1 MAEIINQ
8 IINGGTVIT
17 KTEDE
22 FLDKV
27 KEVEANTSYIPAE
40 IASLNFIGDGDT
52 NVLELEENEKSNFFV
67 NCNSG
72 NELSLTCRP
81 YSVKT
86 FCDRLGIS
94 GPLLSKISN
103 VKLAELLNFCKQ
115 EYPANEIIQVV
126 KLGDNCCLA
135 ALSDGYK
142 VLEAD
147 EVFVKAFT
155 EIKKLGGKYSSGY
168 IDADIFHASYI
179 LRNKQLQEIYA
190 EKFEEFSNGTPML
203 DIETSNTGLSSVS
216 IIPKFKFKDFELI
229 VGKPLKVLHKGNS
242 DMAAVDEAIGQ
253 IFPIFKSSIDGL
265 TRLKKVRIENPL
277 CCFKNIAKRVLLP
290 KKYSMLAAENFETFL
305 SDEVNA
311 FDIYWGLTEV
321 LFYAKNDERPQ
332 VFLNMLEE
340 QVARA
345 LYLDYPKYDVPY
357 SEWK

>member
-1 MAEIINQ
+1 MSEIINQ
-8 IINGGTVIT
+8 IINGGIVAV
-17 KTEDE
+17 KTEDD
-22 FLDKV
+22 FLNEV
-27 KEVEANTSYIPAE
+27 KEVEFNTSYIPVE
-40 IASLNFIGDGDT
+40 IASLNFVGGGDT
-52 NVLELEENEKSNFFV
+52 NVLNLEENEKSGFFV

-72 NELSLTCRP
+72 NKLSLACRP

-103 VKLAELLNFCKQ
+103 EKLAELLNFCKQ
-115 EYPANEIIQVV
+115 EYPVNESIQIV
-126 KLGDNCCLA
+126 KLGEDCCLA

-142 VLEAD
+142 VLAAD
-147 EVFVKAFT
+147 EVFTKAFV
-155 EIKKLGGKYSSGY
+155 EIKKLGGEFSSGY
-168 IDADIFHASYI
+168 IDADIFHASFI
-179 LRNKQLQEIYA
+179 LKNEQLKEIYA
-190 EKFEEFSNGTPML
+190 EKFEEFSNGMPML

-242 DMAAVDEAIGQ
+242 DMTAVDEAIGQ

-265 TRLKKVRIENPL
+265 ARLKKVRIENPL
-277 CCFKNIAKRVLLP
+277 FCFKNIAKRVLLP
-290 KKYSMLAAENFETFL
+290 KKYSMLAAENFENFL
-305 SDEVNA
+305 GNEVNA
-311 FDIYWGLTEV
+311 FDVYWGLTEV

-340 QVARA
+340 QIARA
-345 LYLDYPKYDVPY
+345 LYLDYSKYDVPY